1 MAGISGDVAAL
12 VVGGGSNS
20 ITIFNHCICCTR
32 SASVS
37 CFSPRICLSSSST
50 SFCRLPRRFALSAYP
65 MVKTAPIPTGR
76 VSDLFGFVGDLRSN
90 VYCGAAQLI
99 SSSHHEVFFH
109 FLSHRLISFF
119 FFKTCNPE
127 IGRWDCDG
135 IAARNPTKIWATKW
149 GGASSPFFWLSFSD
163 TLVEL
168 CIQGCLPIGNQE
180 FFWVEILSWCWLQ
193 CCRSI

>member
-1 MAGISGDVAAL
+1 
-12 VVGGGSNS
+12 
-20 ITIFNHCICCTR
+20 
-32 SASVS
+32 
-37 CFSPRICLSSSST
+37 
-50 SFCRLPRRFALSAYP
+50 

-76 VSDLFGFVGDLRSN
+76 VSELFGFVGDLRSN

-135 IAARNPTKIWATKW
+135 IAARNPTKI
-149 GGASSPFFWLSFSD
+149 
-163 TLVEL
+163 
-168 CIQGCLPIGNQE
+168 
-180 FFWVEILSWCWLQ
+180 
-193 CCRSI
+193 

>member
-90 VYCGAAQLI
+90 VYCGAAQLN
-99 SSSHHEVFFH
+99 SSSHHEVFLH
-109 FLSHRLISFF
+109 FLSHRLICFF
-119 FFKTCNPE
+119 FLKTCNPE
-127 IGRWDCDG
+127 NWEMGLRWDC
-135 IAARNPTKIWATKW
+135 
-149 GGASSPFFWLSFSD
+149 SSKPYQNLSDEVRRSFIFFFLAFFLRHFS
-163 TLVEL
+163 
-168 CIQGCLPIGNQE
+168 
-180 FFWVEILSWCWLQ
+180 
-193 CCRSI
+193 

>member
-90 VYCGAAQLI
+90 VYCGAAQLN
-99 SSSHHEVFFH
+99 SSSHHEVFLH

-119 FFKTCNPE
+119 SLKLAIQK
-127 IGRWDCDG
+127 IGRWDC
-135 IAARNPTKIWATKW
+135 
-149 GGASSPFFWLSFSD
+149 SSKPYQNLNDEVRRSFISFFLAFFLRHFS
-163 TLVEL
+163 
-168 CIQGCLPIGNQE
+168 
-180 FFWVEILSWCWLQ
+180 
-193 CCRSI
+193 